1 MMNVPDFDENPK
13 NRKIKK
19 RGVILL
25 MLKHT
30 PDRSIIY
37 GIETAHRKK
46 HDGATCF
53 FVCVYTGNLCLSVA
67 TMARNQKL

>member
-1 MMNVPDFDENPK
+1 MDVLDFNENPK

-25 MLKHT
+25 TLKHT
-30 PDRSIIY
+30 AIRNIIC
-37 GIETAHRKK
+37 GIETASRKK

-53 FVCVYTGNLCLSVA
+53 FVCDADNLELAAWLYS
-67 TMARNQKL
+67 L

>member
-1 MMNVPDFDENPK
+1 MDVLDFDENPK

-30 PDRSIIY
+30 LDRSIIY

-53 FVCVYTGNLCLSVA
+53 FVCDADNLELVA
-67 TMARNQKL
+67 WFYNIQKRILH